1 MLPYCWLEI
10 THLCMVD
17 FHGKF
22 HGVNMI
28 LKLKYFPCSGQSVV
42 LINPQLG
49 DKLVIGRTDELITE
63 NENLERASGKV
74 LNTTN

>member
-1 MLPYCWLEI
+1 
-10 THLCMVD
+10 
-17 FHGKF
+17 
-22 HGVNMI
+22 MI

-63 NENLERASGKV
+63 NENLERASGNV